1 MTSVK
6 IPAHY
11 DHEED
16 KSHNGVDG
24 IVFLYPRSHGGYNG
38 LTDKQRDYFASLSN
52 AGVVLSEAHPSYAPE
67 IKYDVVFVPNGLKVE
82 FQY

>member
-1 MTSVK
+1 MTVVK

-11 DHEED
+11 EFED
-16 KSHNGVDG
+16 NKEYNGVDG
-24 IVFLYPRSHGGYNG
+24 TVFLYPRSHGGGNG
-38 LTDKQRDYFASLSN
+38 LTDEQRKYFSSLSD